1 METTMS
7 NVEHTSVGTAAPT
20 AREQELLNKLSDRAL
35 VIFFVTFVAFLEFLL
50 LFQLSHP
57 GFHD

>member
-1 METTMS
+1 MP
-7 NVEHTSVGTAAPT
+7 NIDNPSVGTVVPT

-35 VIFFVTFVAFLEFLL
+35 VIFFVSFVAFLEFLL

-57 GFHD
+57 GSHF

>member
-1 METTMS
+1 MSHTETAT
-7 NVEHTSVGTAAPT
+7 EGAAAPT

-35 VIFFVTFVAFLEFLL
+35 IIFFISFVALLELLL

-57 GFHD
+57 GGHI